1 MPLMSNGILF
11 NCCNAV
17 MGWCCHGTVAANG
30 EHCDMFKPHTCGSHA
45 LDCILYG
52 TIRPS
57 SCETPSW
64 LNIYSNSRLVV
75 QPNTSRAHTF
85 AEEFLACG
93 GIETLLVLLQREA
106 KAGDSGVLESLSMN
120 PESQKTEIAGGNE
133 MIKESQKDEGL
144 KEKSEAIIQDNDQGS
159 ISVDSGSSPDP
170 SSDVNSDRI
179 FEITSAKNLG
189 GISLSISAD
198 SARKNVYNAD
208 KSDGIVVGIIGLL
221 GALVASGHLT
231 FGSRAGPDT
240 TSNLLGVGLHDK
252 GGTMF
257 EDKVSL
263 LLYALQKA
271 FQAAPN
277 RLMTNNVY
285 TALLAASINAS
296 SSEDGLNFYDSG
308 HRFEHSQLLLVLL
321 HSLPFAPRSL
331 QSRALQSSDCSSD
344 LSVFSSFV
352 TLPLIFLE
360 SLPRSIFN
368 YTMRAVLFFYGLKYS
383 VRVNLRK
390 DLLFLACSHPENR
403 SGLTTME
410 EWPEWILE
418 VLISN
423 YEVGPIKLSDSTTI
437 GDIEDLIHNF
447 LSIMLEHSMR
457 QKDGWKDIE
466 ETIHCAE
473 WLSIVGGSSTGEQR
487 LR

>member
-1 MPLMSNGILF
+1 MLHLF
-11 NCCNAV
+11 
-17 MGWCCHGTVAANG
+17 
-30 EHCDMFKPHTCGSHA
+30 
-45 LDCILYG
+45 Y
-52 TIRPS
+52 
-57 SCETPSW
+57 
-64 LNIYSNSRLVV
+64 RLVV

-221 GALVASGHLT
+221 GALVASGHLR

-285 TALLAASINAS
+285 TALLAAS
-296 SSEDGLNFYDSG
+296 
-308 HRFEHSQLLLVLL
+308 VW
-321 HSLPFAPRSL
+321 LP
-331 QSRALQSSDCSSD
+331 
-344 LSVFSSFV
+344 SF
-352 TLPLIFLE
+352 
-360 SLPRSIFN
+360 
-368 YTMRAVLFFYGLKYS
+368 
-383 VRVNLRK
+383 
-390 DLLFLACSHPENR
+390 
-403 SGLTTME
+403 
-410 EWPEWILE
+410 
-418 VLISN
+418 
-423 YEVGPIKLSDSTTI
+423 
-437 GDIEDLIHNF
+437 F
-447 LSIMLEHSMR
+447 LSILYIHIMLCKW
-457 QKDGWKDIE
+457 Q
-466 ETIHCAE
+466 
-473 WLSIVGGSSTGEQR
+473 LSFLFIFLYKSYICNVFAMLYSV
-487 LR
+487 

>member
-1 MPLMSNGILF
+1 MLHLF
-11 NCCNAV
+11 
-17 MGWCCHGTVAANG
+17 
-30 EHCDMFKPHTCGSHA
+30 
-45 LDCILYG
+45 Y
-52 TIRPS
+52 
-57 SCETPSW
+57 
-64 LNIYSNSRLVV
+64 RLVV

-144 KEKSEAIIQDNDQGS
+144 KEKSEAIIQDNDQGFL
-159 ISVDSGSSPDP
+159 SVDSGSSPDP
-170 SSDVNSDRI
+170 SSPDVNSDRI
-179 FEITSAKNLG
+179 FASEIPSAKNLG

-198 SARKNVYNAD
+198 SARKNVYNVD

-285 TALLAASINAS
+285 TALLAAS
-296 SSEDGLNFYDSG
+296 
-308 HRFEHSQLLLVLL
+308 VW
-321 HSLPFAPRSL
+321 LP
-331 QSRALQSSDCSSD
+331 
-344 LSVFSSFV
+344 SF
-352 TLPLIFLE
+352 
-360 SLPRSIFN
+360 
-368 YTMRAVLFFYGLKYS
+368 
-383 VRVNLRK
+383 
-390 DLLFLACSHPENR
+390 
-403 SGLTTME
+403 
-410 EWPEWILE
+410 
-418 VLISN
+418 
-423 YEVGPIKLSDSTTI
+423 
-437 GDIEDLIHNF
+437 F
-447 LSIMLEHSMR
+447 LSILYIHIMLCKW
-457 QKDGWKDIE
+457 Q
-466 ETIHCAE
+466 
-473 WLSIVGGSSTGEQR
+473 LSFLFIFFI
-487 LR
+487 